1 MPSEALEFHIAT
13 GDSLLNNVFRYGTS
27 AWCELIREARELYE
41 RGEFTELYDDDL
53 ETLEGDVAKIAQH
66 PEDGKV
72 LLEVPQYDW
81 NREVWVTYVRR
92 PDCNEVVKVHLPRYA
107 LPVFGSPEV

>member
-1 MPSEALEFHIAT
+1 MPSEALEFHIAS
-13 GDSLLNNVFRYGTS
+13 GASLMENVFRYGTE

-53 ETLEGDVAKIAQH
+53 ETLEGDIAKIVQH
-66 PEDGKV
+66 PEDGEV

-92 PDCNEVVKVHLPRYA
+92 EDCNEVVKVHLPRYTF
-107 LPVFGSPEV
+107 PVFGDANT